1 MLRALVV
8 ALLIANGLFF
18 AWSQGWLDRLTGVPA
33 HGDREP
39 QRLASQVRPELVQVW
54 RPGASGGPPSPV
66 ASAGTAPAT
75 AASGTAAVASSTSPG
90 DPTASGTPDAAR
102 SAAASAASGPPS
114 TLASAPSAAS
124 APAAATKTA
133 AVSGAA
139 PAGAGAPPPAV
150 ATASAPADACL
161 EAGPFTTAELA
172 AAEAAMRAA
181 LPAGA
186 WTQRKAEG
194 SGEWMIYMGPYP
206 DREFMDRKKAELSR
220 IRGGVPQEEVQ
231 APPELARGLS
241 LGRFPSQAAANATL
255 AQYRLRGIRTARVVR
270 SGNGPPVVYLRVAKA
285 DAALAAQAA
294 AVKLPGT
301 GRAFGACN
309 GSR

>member
-8 ALLIANGLFF
+8 ALLVANGLFF
-18 AWSQGWLDRLTGVPA
+18 VWSQGWLDRLTGVPA

-39 QRLASQVRPELVQVW
+39 QRLASQVRPELVQLW
-54 RPGASGGPPSPV
+54 RPEAAGGAPSPA
-66 ASAGTAPAT
+66 ASAAAAPSDTASAAAAASASPGGS
-75 AASGTAAVASSTSPG
+75 AASGAPDGVRPGVAG
-90 DPTASGTPDAAR
+90 
-102 SAAASAASGPPS
+102 AASGPPS
-114 TLASAPSAAS
+114 GPASASPAPSA
-124 APAAATKTA
+124 PPAATKTA
-133 AVSGAA
+133 AAPGPTPA
-139 PAGAGAPPPAV
+139 PAGAPTPAA

-172 AAEAAMRAA
+172 AAEAAVRAA

-270 SGNGPPVVYLRVAKA
+270 SGNGPPVVYLRLAKA

-294 AVKLPGT
+294 AIKLPGA

-309 GSR
+309 GPR

>member
-8 ALLIANGLFF
+8 ILLVGNGLFF
-18 AWSQGWLDRLTGVPA
+18 AWSQGWLDALTGVPA
-33 HGDREP
+33 RGDREP
-39 QRLASQVRPELVQVW
+39 QRLASQVRPERVQLW
-54 RPGASGGPPSPV
+54 QPGASGGAPSPA
-66 ASAGTAPAT
+66 ASAVAAPPVTASEASSAPASVGGT
-75 AASGTAAVASSTSPG
+75 AASATTTVPAPVT
-90 DPTASGTPDAAR
+90 
-102 SAAASAASGPPS
+102 AASAPTAAPAASP
-114 TLASAPSAAS
+114 SAPAASTPTAVPPAPTPASPAKPAPVLAAAS
-124 APAAATKTA
+124 APA
-133 AVSGAA
+133 
-139 PAGAGAPPPAV
+139 P
-150 ATASAPADACL
+150 ACL
-161 EAGPFTTAELA
+161 EAGPFTAAELA
-172 AAEAAMRAA
+172 AAEAAVRAV
-181 LPAGA
+181 LPAGSWA
-186 WTQRKAEG
+186 QRRAEG

-285 DAALAAQAA
+285 DAALASQTA
-294 AVKLPGT
+294 AVKLPGA

-309 GSR
+309 GPR